1 MTEQAHHLSPEQ
13 AAQFFKDMEAEGE
26 PEVEFNP
33 GIASRIASKTV
44 AAGVL
49 IHDEQGR
56 IFFVTPIYK
65 PYPEI
70 PGGVVDANESPYLAC
85 QREIREELG
94 IDIKVGNLLV
104 VDWVPQHGV
113 WRDSLQ
119 FIFDGGVLSKKD
131 VEKIELPHDELKSFE
146 FRFLEE
152 VKSVLKP
159 SFYRR
164 LDAANVAKISR
175 TTSYIDFGRNPC

>member
-70 PGGVVDANESPYLAC
+70 PGGIVDANESPYLAC

-104 VDWVPQHGV
+104 VDWMPQHGV

-119 FIFDGGVLSKKD
+119 FIFDGGTLD
-131 VEKIELPHDELKSFE
+131 AEKIAHIELPHDELKSFD
-146 FRFLEE
+146 FKYLEE

-164 LDAANVAKISR
+164 LQKANHAKLND
-175 TTSYIDFGRNPC
+175 TSLYSDFGR

>member
-49 IHDEQGR
+49 IHDSNGR
-56 IFFVTPIYK
+56 ILFVTPVYK

-70 PGGVVDANESPYLAC
+70 PGGIVDANESPYLAL

-94 IDIKVGNLLV
+94 IALNVGNLLV
-104 VDWVPQHGV
+104 VDWTPMHGV

-119 FIFDGGVLSKKD
+119 FIFDGGTLSSRSI
-131 VEKIELPHDELKSFE
+131 EQIELPRDELKTFE
-146 FRFLEE
+146 FRALDE
-152 VKSVLKP
+152 VKSLLKP
-159 SFYRR
+159 SFHRR
-164 LDAANVAKISR
+164 LHEANIAKADGR
-175 TTSYIDFGRNPC
+175 TRYLDFGRPV

>member
-85 QREIREELG
+85 QREIREELS
-94 IDIKVGNLLV
+94 IDIKVGPLLV
-104 VDWVPQHGV
+104 VDWMPQHGV

-119 FIFDGGVLSKKD
+119 FIFDGGVLTESEIK
-131 VEKIELPHDELKSFE
+131 KIELPHDELKD
-146 FRFLEE
+146 FRFMHLED
-152 VKSVLKP
+152 VASLIKP

-164 LDAANVAKISR
+164 LSKANQAKG
-175 TTSYIDFGRNPC
+175 TGTSCYADFGREV